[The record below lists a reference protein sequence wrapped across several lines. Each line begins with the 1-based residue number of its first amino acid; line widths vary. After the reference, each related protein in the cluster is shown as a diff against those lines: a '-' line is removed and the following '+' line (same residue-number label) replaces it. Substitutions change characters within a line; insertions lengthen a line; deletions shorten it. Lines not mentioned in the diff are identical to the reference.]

1 MEPYR
6 RDQADDG
13 DRERNTGVKDRDEA
27 TASGREGDF
36 DRLGNDHD
44 AANPVTAEEDGRV
57 REEADRVNDSDG
69 FTAADRVNDPDG
81 VGPDDKPGPVHRPE
95 HDSDV
100 LVAGTAAGTGLGADP
115 EHGPEE
121 ADAVERDRPADLAEY
136 PDPSDRPRPGDLTAP
151 AAEIPEPVAADPVLA
166 GHGDVPDV
174 VPPTSP
180 AATDGTGVDFRQRW
194 REVQAGF
201 VDDPRDAVRQ
211 ADELVDE
218 VFDRVVKRKQE
229 LTDRWKDADQGDTE
243 RLRVTLREY
252 RSLLDELADIA
263 DHPAGSDSRPA
274 RHLAR

>member
-1 MEPYR
+1 M
-6 RDQADDG
+6 
-13 DRERNTGVKDRDEA
+13 KDRDEA
-27 TASGREGDF
+27 TAFGRESDF
-36 DRLGNDHD
+36 DRLGNDGD

-57 REEADRVNDSDG
+57 REEAG
-69 FTAADRVNDPDG
+69 RVNDPDG
-81 VGPDDKPGPVHRPE
+81 IGPDGRVDDPDGIGPDGRVDDVDGIGPDDKPGQVHRPG

-100 LVAGTAAGTGLGADP
+100 LVAGTTAGTGLDADP
-115 EHGPEE
+115 EHGPGE
-121 ADAVERDRPADLAEY
+121 ADAAERDRPADLADY
-136 PDPSDRPRPGDLTAP
+136 PDPSEHPRPGDLSAP
-151 AAEIPEPVAADPVLA
+151 AAEIPEPVTAEPVLA

-174 VPPTSP
+174 VPPASP
-180 AATDGTGVDFRQRW
+180 AGTGDGVDFRQRW
-194 REVQAGF
+194 REVQASF

-252 RSLLDELADIA
+252 RSLLDDLAEIA